1 MSMSTHEPVQELE
14 ARLPLRVL
22 AGIAGLLVL
31 LFSFS
36 TLPGVRPDH
45 DFETGYD
52 GWLQGTAYVGLALV
66 AVVRPLVLR
75 RDRLLW
81 GLFGLAVCLRALGF
95 VLFLGFVRLQD
106 PPPYPSVAD
115 YTWLA
120 MDAVMLLALWILLRR
135 RLRQRSVDIALGALQ
150 TGITVAGL
158 AVALLFS
165 TLNTISDAD
174 NPDRVIVT
182 NLAYPL
188 LDIAMLVLVTSA
200 LVGTGIRSWSTVTL
214 TVGITGFAIV
224 DAVFVY
230 QVTAGTYRPGTLLAA
245 LSLVATGAIAVSGWL
260 PEVRRPRLPTF
271 EYSRVGVAAVLGV
284 VAIATLVY
292 AALKQVTLGGILLP
306 AAALVVGIGRGVWL
320 VGRNRDTAVSA
331 IRATNAELERVADE
345 RQHLLDRLVQ
355 AQEDERAR
363 IAADVHDDSV
373 QALAAVE
380 LRLGLLRRQL
390 ADSPEDLRATA
401 EELSNTVREAIGRLR
416 NLLFDLESPAVEAD
430 LATALRVAAENT
442 FDDRVSWRIAG
453 DTGLDVPQ
461 GLRVTAYRIA
471 KEAMA
476 NVVRHAQAKRVVITV
491 ARADGG
497 VEVIVDDDGLGF
509 DPATVEA
516 RPGHLGI
523 PAMAD
528 RATIAGGRLD
538 LVRRDG
544 GGMRVRLWLP
554 EATGDARSDGGP
566 EGPT

>member
-45 DFETGYD
+45 DFETSYD

-271 EYSRVGVAAVLGV
+271 EYSRVGVAAILGV

-320 VGRNRDTAVSA
+320 VGRNRDTALSA

>member
-1 MSMSTHEPVQELE
+1 MAMSTNQPVQELK
-14 ARLPLRVL
+14 AGMPLRLL
-22 AGIAGLLVL
+22 AGLAGAMVL

-36 TLPGVRPDH
+36 TLPGVRSDEGFH
-45 DFETGYD
+45 NDYD
-52 GWLQGTAYVGLALV
+52 GWVQGMAYVLVALV
-66 AVVRPLVLR
+66 ASVRPLVLR
-75 RDRLLW
+75 RDRLVW

-95 VLFLGFVRLQD
+95 VLFLGYVRLQE

-115 YTWLA
+115 YCWLA
-120 MDAVMLLALWILLRR
+120 MDAVLLLALWIMLRR

-150 TGITVAGL
+150 TGLTVAGL

-165 TLNTISDAD
+165 TLNTISGAD

-182 NLAYPL
+182 NLAYPI
-188 LDIAMLVLVTSA
+188 LDIAMLVVVTSA
-200 LVGTGIRSWSTVTL
+200 LAGTGFRSWSTVTL
-214 TVGITGFAIV
+214 TLGITGFAIV

-230 QVTAGTYRPGTLLAA
+230 QVTAETYHPGTLLAA
-245 LSLVATGAIAVSGWL
+245 LSLIATGAIAISGWL
-260 PEVRRPRLPTF
+260 PEVKRPRLPRF
-271 EYSRVGVAAVLGV
+271 EFSRVWVAAVLGV
-284 VAIATLVY
+284 TAIGTLVY
-292 AALKQVTLGGILLP
+292 AALEQVTLGGILLP

-320 VGRNRDTAVSA
+320 VGRNKDTAVSA
-331 IRATNAELERVADE
+331 IRATNAELARVADE

-390 ADSPEDLRATA
+390 ADGPAELRETA
-401 EELSNTVREAIGRLR
+401 ETLSGTVREAIGRLR
-416 NLLFDLESPAVEAD
+416 TLLFDLESPAVEAD
-430 LATALRVAAENT
+430 LATALKVAAENT
-442 FDDRVSWRIAG
+442 FDERVSWRIVG
-453 DTGLDVPQ
+453 DTDLEVPQ

-476 NVVRHAQAKRVVITV
+476 NVVRHAQARQVVITL

-497 VEVIVDDDGLGF
+497 VEVVVEDDGRGF

-538 LVRRDG
+538 LERRTS

-554 EATGDARSDGGP
+554 EATADPGSMGVP
-566 EGPT
+566 EGPA

>member
-1 MSMSTHEPVQELE
+1 MTTHEPVQELE
-14 ARLPLRVL
+14 AGVPLRLL
-22 AGIAGLLVL
+22 AGLAAVLVV

-36 TLPGVRPDH
+36 TLPGVRSDQSFH
-45 DFETGYD
+45 TDFD
-52 GWLQGTAYVGLALV
+52 GWLQGTAYVVLALV

-95 VLFLGFVRLQD
+95 VLFLGHVRLQE
-106 PPPYPSVAD
+106 PPPYPSMAD
-115 YTWLA
+115 YCWLA
-120 MDAVMLLALWILLRR
+120 MDAVLLLALWILLRR
-135 RLRQRSVDIALGALQ
+135 RLRRRSVDIALGAVQ

-165 TLNTISDAD
+165 TLNSISGAD
-174 NPDRVIVT
+174 LPDRVIVT

-188 LDIAMLVLVTSA
+188 LDIAMLVLVSSA
-200 LVGTGIRSWSTVTL
+200 LVGTGLRSWSTVTL
-214 TVGITGFAIV
+214 TFGIIGFAIV

-230 QVTAGTYRPGTLLAA
+230 QVTAATYHPGTLLAA
-245 LSLVATGAIAVSGWL
+245 LSLVATGAIAISGWL
-260 PEVRRPRLPTF
+260 PEIKRPHLPTF
-271 EYSRVGVAAVLGV
+271 EFSRVGLAAILGV
-284 VAIATLVY
+284 TAIATLVY

-320 VGRNRDTAVSA
+320 VGRNKDTALSA
-331 IRATNAELERVADE
+331 IQATNAELERVADE

-390 ADSPEDLRATA
+390 AESPAYLQETA
-401 EELSNTVREAIGRLR
+401 ETLSGTVREAIGRLR
-416 NLLFDLESPAVEAD
+416 TLLFDLESPAVDAD
-430 LATALRVAAENT
+430 LAAALRVAAANT
-442 FDDRVSWRIAG
+442 FEDRVAWSITG
-453 DTGLDVPQ
+453 DVDLDVSQ
-461 GLRVTAYRIA
+461 GQRVTAYRIA

-476 NVVRHAQAKRVVITV
+476 NVVRHADAREVVITL
-491 ARADGG
+491 ARSEGG
-497 VEVIVDDDGLGF
+497 FDVVVDDDGKGF
-509 DPATVEA
+509 DPVTVEA

-528 RATIAGGRLD
+528 RAIIAGGRLD
-538 LVRRDG
+538 LERREG

-554 EATGDARSDGGP
+554 EAPGDLRLDGGP
-566 EGPT
+566 EGPA